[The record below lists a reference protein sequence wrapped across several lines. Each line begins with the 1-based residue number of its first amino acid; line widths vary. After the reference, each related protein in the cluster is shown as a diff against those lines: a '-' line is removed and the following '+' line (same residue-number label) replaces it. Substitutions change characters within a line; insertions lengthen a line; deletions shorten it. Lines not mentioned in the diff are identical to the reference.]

1 MGFSP
6 SFVINSIR
14 TILKGGLAMREMTE
28 KEIRDFIEEWTWG
41 TIIAVDG
48 DKPYAIEI
56 AYGSDEKHIYFGSRP
71 NGKMAKCIRENQNI
85 IFKICD
91 ADKFYPTWR
100 AVSVFGKAERL
111 TKREDI
117 LHGVKSLGEKAIH
130 NAKKTSVT
138 EKQFEAVGEKLA
150 ANPEAGGPLRIAIE
164 NFSGMTR
171 PQPSNI
177 SSQAAM

>member
-1 MGFSP
+1 MKKF
-6 SFVINSIR
+6 
-14 TILKGGLAMREMTE
+14 TE
-28 KEIRDFIEEWTWG
+28 REIRDFIEEWTWG

-48 DKPYAIEI
+48 DKPYAIEVS
-56 AYGSDEKHIYFGSRP
+56 YGSDGKHIYFGSRP
-71 NGKMAKCIRENQNI
+71 KGKMAQCIRENPNI

-117 LHGVKSLGEKAIH
+117 LYGMKLIADKVIH
-130 NAKKTSVT
+130 TTKKTSVT
-138 EKQFEAVGEKLA
+138 EKQFEAIGEMLA

-164 NFSGMTR
+164 NFSGRTR
-171 PQPSNI
+171 PQPLDL
-177 SSQAAM
+177 SSDATAV

>member
-1 MGFSP
+1 
-6 SFVINSIR
+6 
-14 TILKGGLAMREMTE
+14 MTE
-28 KEIRDFIEEWTWG
+28 KEIRDLIEEWTWG

-48 DKPYAIEI
+48 DKPYAIEV
-56 AYGSDEKHIYFGSRP
+56 AYGSDGKHIYFGSRP
-71 NGKMAKCIRENQNI
+71 NGKMAKCIRENPNI

-91 ADKFYPTWR
+91 ADKLYPTYR
-100 AVSVFGKAERL
+100 AISVFGKAERL

-117 LHGVKSLGEKAIH
+117 LYGVKMIAERVIH
-130 NAKKTSVT
+130 TAKQTNIT

-177 SSQAAM
+177 SSEAAM